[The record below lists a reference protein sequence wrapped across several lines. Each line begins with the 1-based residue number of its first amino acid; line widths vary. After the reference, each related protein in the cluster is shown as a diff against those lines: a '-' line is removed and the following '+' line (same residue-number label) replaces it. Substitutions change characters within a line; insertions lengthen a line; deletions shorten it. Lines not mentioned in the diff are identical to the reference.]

1 CRRLAGVDSSRF
13 VCLSSRLRSYLRS
26 FPTRRSSD
34 LTAPAIPSV
43 FTVTPNFKNAY
54 AMTATL
60 QVSRELSKNDALTF
74 AYVNT
79 CGRQLQWLHNINL
92 INPLGFL
99 LDSRPVFDPRVN
111 AGTRA
116 NPAFNNVTIQ
126 DVGTSSSYNALEVNY
141 ERSEERRVGEECRWR
156 CV

>member
-60 QVSRELSKNDALTF
+60 QISRELSKNDALTF

-79 CGRQLQWLHNINL
+79 CGRQL
-92 INPLGFL
+92 
-99 LDSRPVFDPRVN
+99 
-111 AGTRA
+111 
-116 NPAFNNVTIQ
+116 
-126 DVGTSSSYNALEVNY
+126 
-141 ERSEERRVGEECRWR
+141 RSEEHTSELQSPDHLVCRLLLEKKNILHHPHNML
-156 CV
+156 